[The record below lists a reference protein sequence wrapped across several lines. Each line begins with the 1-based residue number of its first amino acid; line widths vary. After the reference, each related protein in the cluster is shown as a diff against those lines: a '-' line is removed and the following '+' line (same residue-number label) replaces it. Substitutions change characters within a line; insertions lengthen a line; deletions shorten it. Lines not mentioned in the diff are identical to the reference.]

1 VILKVEI
8 KRCPSNNT
16 VVSTLMS
23 RIIHESVRNLI
34 IRGWPVQEERSK
46 KNLERRCV
54 QAHCNSY
61 ILPPDVNC
69 NSQSV
74 LRNSEME
81 EEEEEEERIL
91 VISRRE
97 SRLYAENP
105 NLGREASRLRVKD

>member
-1 VILKVEI
+1 M
-8 KRCPSNNT
+8 
-16 VVSTLMS
+16 TLMS

-34 IRGWPVQEERSK
+34 IRGWPVKEERSK

-81 EEEEEEERIL
+81 EEEDKNPRD
-91 VISRRE
+91 RRE
-97 SRLYAENP
+97 GEYALCGKP
-105 NLGREASRLRVKD
+105 

>member
-81 EEEEEEERIL
+81 EERIL

-105 NLGREASRLRVKD
+105 NLGREASRLRVKE

>member
-1 VILKVEI
+1 
-8 KRCPSNNT
+8 
-16 VVSTLMS
+16 MS
-23 RIIHESVRNLI
+23 RIIHESVCNLI

-81 EEEEEEERIL
+81 EEEERIL

-105 NLGREASRLRVKD
+105 NLGREASRLRVKE